1 MIPEPEVSVVIP
13 CRNEVRHIEACLK
26 SVLALEEPQGGFEVV
41 VADGM
46 SDDGTRPLIDLM
58 AEADPRLRMVD
69 NPERTTPNGLN
80 AAIKNARGKIIVRID
95 AHTEYAPDYLRRC
108 VETLHESGADNVGGP
123 WTARGKTYLQKAIAA
138 AFHAPFA
145 VGGARG
151 HNVDYAGPVDTVY
164 LGCWHREV
172 FERIGLF
179 DEELVRNQDDEFN
192 FRLLRSGGKI
202 WQSPTILS
210 WYTPRAALRDLFR
223 QYWQYGYWKV
233 RVIQKHHAPA
243 SFRHLIPGS
252 FAASL
257 LVLTL
262 ASPFL
267 MLARLGLAGLL
278 GVYFLALL
286 FASAHTARRSE
297 LSYLPVLPAIF
308 ACFHLGYGFGFL
320 FGVWDF
326 VVCRRRG
333 RFVTLTRR

>member
-1 MIPEPEVSVVIP
+1 M
-13 CRNEVRHIEACLK
+13 
-26 SVLALEEPQGGFEVV
+26 
-41 VADGM
+41 
-46 SDDGTRPLIDLM
+46 
-58 AEADPRLRMVD
+58 
-69 NPERTTPNGLN
+69 
-80 AAIKNARGKIIVRID
+80 
-95 AHTEYAPDYLRRC
+95 
-108 VETLHESGADNVGGP
+108 
-123 WTARGKTYLQKAIAA
+123 
-138 AFHAPFA
+138 
-145 VGGARG
+145 
-151 HNVDYAGPVDTVY
+151 DTVY

-278 GVYFLALL
+278 GFYFLALL